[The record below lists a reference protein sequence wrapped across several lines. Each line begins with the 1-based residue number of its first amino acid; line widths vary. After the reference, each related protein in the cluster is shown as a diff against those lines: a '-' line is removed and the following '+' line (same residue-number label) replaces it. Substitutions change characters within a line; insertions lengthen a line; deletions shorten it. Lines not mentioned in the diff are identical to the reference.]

1 MCERDAQRSRS
12 VCCGCEK
19 DGNNRRTSTTK
30 VIKSVLVALRQG
42 GTISCMGEKLLCR
55 SVHRIEL
62 PFVYCAQ
69 SARVII
75 APEIIVVLIIVNK
88 FREFNF
94 CCSLVLR

>member
-1 MCERDAQRSRS
+1 
-12 VCCGCEK
+12 
-19 DGNNRRTSTTK
+19 
-30 VIKSVLVALRQG
+30 
-42 GTISCMGEKLLCR
+42 MGEKLLCR